1 MEQMGRAEKGSIV
14 VLTQT
19 PLRLPHH
26 VTIQREDQTLLFL
39 RVCVCV
45 CSVPL
50 SNTDH

>member
-26 VTIQREDQTLLFL
+26 VIQREDQTLLFL

-45 CSVPL
+45 FCATVE
-50 SNTDH
+50 H